1 MKAEK
6 DNYKLIA
13 AGVMGAICG
22 LLLGEYLRGKD
33 GDQRPL
39 SKHLATLSEILEQI
53 EGIDTKE
60 VKDLKDRI
68 HNIITTIES
77 NYGITKGKH

>member
-1 MKAEK
+1 MSTDN
-6 DNYKLIA
+6 DNYKILA
-13 AGVMGAICG
+13 AAVVGAIGG

-33 GDQRPL
+33 ENHRPL
-39 SKHLATLSEILEQI
+39 SKHLASLSEILEQL

-68 HNIITTIES
+68 HNIIKTIEE
-77 NYGITKGKH
+77 NYGITKG

>member
-1 MKAEK
+1 MGT
-6 DNYKLIA
+6 DNDKYKLIIA
-13 AGVMGAICG
+13 GAIG
-22 LLLGEYLRGKD
+22 AIGGWLLSEYLRSKD
-33 GDQRPL
+33 ENHKPL
-39 SKHLATLSEILEQI
+39 SKHLATLSEVLEQL

-77 NYGITKGKH
+77 SYGITKG